1 MSRFD
6 GQRLPPATFGL
17 DVDGLRSGVYSDRYF
32 VNMQRIFERLAQK
45 GAAAGDIEVEMQ
57 WFCRRKPA
65 ALVAG
70 VDEALA
76 MLRTCAGT
84 MDPSGQ
90 LISSYDQLE
99 VLAIHDGD
107 IVSYHGDPSR
117 VEPVLVVRGR
127 YRDFV
132 TLETPTLGALSRG
145 SRIATNV
152 YRVLEAAGGKPVLF
166 FPARFDSHRTQSAD
180 GYAYWVAVQ
189 RYNHDHG
196 ARVRPFV
203 STDAQGAWW
212 GGAGSGTVAHG
223 YIGAFHGDTAAAMV
237 AFAEECPLEVPRI
250 ALVDYH
256 NDCVGDSLRVARAL
270 FERWAPCAEA
280 GDAAG
285 MARYELYAVR
295 LDTSGDML
303 DLSLA
308 ANADPSA
315 RGVSPALVRAVRR
328 GLDNAWSEW
337 GLTGARRD
345 AARDFCR
352 AVRIVATGGFSV
364 ERIRAFESDG
374 VPVDIYGVGSAV
386 FDNSGATGTNTDFTA
401 DVVRVRQ
408 GGQWI
413 DMAKAGRRACPNP
426 LLERVH

>member
-1 MSRFD
+1 
-6 GQRLPPATFGL
+6 
-17 DVDGLRSGVYSDRYF
+17 
-32 VNMQRIFERLAQK
+32 
-45 GAAAGDIEVEMQ
+45 
-57 WFCRRKPA
+57 
-65 ALVAG
+65 
-70 VDEALA
+70 
-76 MLRTCAGT
+76 
-84 MDPSGQ
+84 
-90 LISSYDQLE
+90 
-99 VLAIHDGD
+99 
-107 IVSYHGDPSR
+107 
-117 VEPVLVVRGR
+117 
-127 YRDFV
+127 
-132 TLETPTLGALSRG
+132 
-145 SRIATNV
+145 
-152 YRVLEAAGGKPVLF
+152 
-166 FPARFDSHRTQSAD
+166 
-180 GYAYWVAVQ
+180 
-189 RYNHDHG
+189 
-196 ARVRPFV
+196 
-203 STDAQGAWW
+203 
-212 GGAGSGTVAHG
+212 
-223 YIGAFHGDTAAAMV
+223 
-237 AFAEECPLEVPRI
+237 
-250 ALVDYH
+250 
-256 NDCVGDSLRVARAL
+256 
-270 FERWAPCAEA
+270 
-280 GDAAG
+280 
-285 MARYELYAVR
+285 
-295 LDTSGDML
+295 ML